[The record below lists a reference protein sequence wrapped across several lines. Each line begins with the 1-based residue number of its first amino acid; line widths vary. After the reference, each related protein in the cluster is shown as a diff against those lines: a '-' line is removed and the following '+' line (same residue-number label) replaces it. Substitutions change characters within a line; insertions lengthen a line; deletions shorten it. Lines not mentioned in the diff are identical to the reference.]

1 MKIKTSVIKGGFLLL
16 SVLCLSIS
24 FPAFAKA
31 PAAPRKVTS
40 YSCKRSGTSITVRWK
55 KQPKITGYQVYR
67 STSKTGKYKRV
78 KTTSK
83 TFWKNTGLKH
93 GSKYYYKIRAYKTT
107 GGKRVYGAFSAVRS
121 ANIPKTRWQKLQD
134 KYRNVPSV
142 RQLIFVQY
150 TGGTKAKV
158 YLYKKQ
164 GKNWKKILSCNGY
177 VGRRGINKKKEGD
190 KKTPTGT
197 FNITSGFGIK
207 SKPPTRLPYTK
218 VNSSHYWCADRANYN
233 KLINIKKTPHK
244 CRGEHLIDYKGVY
257 DYGLFTDFN
266 KACTYGKGSAIFMH
280 CTGNYPYTG
289 GCVAVCK
296 SSMLKIMKNIDTQTK
311 ICIYPK

>member
-1 MKIKTSVIKGGFLLL
+1 M
-16 SVLCLSIS
+16 
-24 FPAFAKA
+24 
-31 PAAPRKVTS
+31 
-40 YSCKRSGTSITVRWK
+40 
-55 KQPKITGYQVYR
+55 
-67 STSKTGKYKRV
+67 
-78 KTTSK
+78 
-83 TFWKNTGLKH
+83 
-93 GSKYYYKIRAYKTT
+93 
-107 GGKRVYGAFSAVRS
+107 
-121 ANIPKTRWQKLQD
+121 
-134 KYRNVPSV
+134 PSV

-207 SKPPTRLPYTK
+207 PKPPNRLPYTK
-218 VNSSHYWCADRANYN
+218 VHSSHYRCADRANYN

-289 GCVAVCK
+289 GCVAVRK